1 MKIEIEVTEEEIRS
15 ALELPIRRQVSSTLS
30 HWSVEEDIKRMI
42 NDRWPEV
49 EKAMIEEQL
58 TDSEKLKQQICD
70 EILRKLKLQVDRVM
84 RSSSSESEDN

>member
-42 NDRWPEV
+42 NDRWPEMA
-49 EKAMIEEQL
+49 KAMIEEQL
-58 TDSEKLKQQICD
+58 ADSEKLEQQICD
-70 EILRKLKLQVDRVM
+70 QILRKLKLQVARVM
-84 RSSSSESEDN
+84 RSSSSESEAN